1 MAVWGF
7 GSMYGGKD
15 EKLGTFIKD
24 KCVCIGWKEDEA
36 PALHQML
43 KKIKTCDWVY
53 VKSLNKTKGILLVK
67 AIGIVNDDTITDYN
81 DGKGVSVNWLWH
93 SHSPIEINLT
103 PAIYKNNVF
112 NNTLYEEYNLDIQKK
127 LLEAIFPYQSQNK

>member
-7 GSMYGGKD
+7 GSMYDGKN
-15 EKLGTFIKD
+15 EKLATFIND

-43 KKIKTCDWVY
+43 KTIKTCDWVY

-67 AIGIVNDDTITDYN
+67 AIGIVTDNTIIDHGF
-81 DGKGVSVNWLWH
+81 GKGVSVNWLWNPD
-93 SHSPIEINLT
+93 SPMEIEVT
-103 PAIYKNNVF
+103 SAMYKNNVF
-112 NNTLYEEYNLDIQKK
+112 NNTLYEEYNLDIQKE
-127 LLEAIFPYQSQNK
+127 LLKKIFPSLIS